1 MKKKKSLNKII
12 VNSAS
17 HAGIALEKASTYS
30 SDWSLFNSL
39 GLKPFIDIPSN
50 KEYFVGE
57 VKLKNDSV
65 VKIWVCPMPALF
77 WKFEVSVEG
86 RKRITKVSTGSGAL
100 SDFWNAIKLIAENM
114 LVVETT
120 ETKS

>member
-1 MKKKKSLNKII
+1 MKNKKTLIKI

-17 HAGIALEKASTYS
+17 HAGSALEKASTYS

-39 GLKPFIDIPSN
+39 GLTPFIDIHSN

-57 VKLKNDSV
+57 VKFKNNSV

-77 WKFEVSVEG
+77 WTFEVYVEVS
-86 RKRITKVSTGSGAL
+86 KKITKVSTGSGKL

-120 ETKS
+120 EIKS